1 MDEFIATVFMNDDD
15 EPSELLTFGTTPE
28 EVIDNMV
35 QIEAVRILCH
45 IKRVKDSEIWDF
57 DEELEPYR
65 KLRRMILKKN
75 GGIKLRLAMQ
85 EDS

>member
-1 MDEFIATVFMNDDD
+1 MDDFIVTVFMNDDD
-15 EPSELLTFGTTPE
+15 KPSELMTFGNNPE

-57 DEELEPYR
+57 NEELEPFR
-65 KLRRMILKKN
+65 ELRRMILKTN
-75 GGIKLRLAMQ
+75 GEIRLRLAMQ

>member
-1 MDEFIATVFMNDDD
+1 MDDFIVTVFMNDDD
-15 EPSELLTFGTTPE
+15 EPSELMTFGNNPE

-45 IKRVKDSEIWDF
+45 IRRVKDSEIWDF
-57 DEELEPYR
+57 NEELEPFR
-65 KLRRMILKKN
+65 ELRRMILKTD
-75 GGIKLRLAMQ
+75 GETRLRLAMQ

>member
-1 MDEFIATVFMNDDD
+1 MDDFIATVFMNDDD

-57 DEELEPYR
+57 NEELEPFR
-65 KLRRMILKKN
+65 ELRRMILKTD
-75 GGIKLRLAMQ
+75 GEIRLRLALQ